1 MVKEKENWQWT
12 NWLVMECCTNAF
24 SPPCCLPSVTVGDIL
39 PVCCHRKG
47 ITRGVR
53 AEICVLARSLYFLT
67 TPTCETSISHSG
79 CFLAYVLNMGTLQSC
94 VAKLYFSFSYAKEK
108 KKPKHQKTT
117 NQPLFQQCMYG
128 LAVSVLVSCQQLIIK
143 AMEGSIGGQSPRHRQ
158 LVCALPE
165 HQNCVLG
172 KHTGLPFG

>member
-1 MVKEKENWQWT
+1 M
-12 NWLVMECCTNAF
+12 MECCTNAF
-24 SPPCCLPSVTVGDIL
+24 SPPCCLLGVTVGDIL

-79 CFLAYVLNMGTLQSC
+79 CFLTYVLNTGTLQSC

-108 KKPKHQKTT
+108 KNNKTPKNHQPTLISAVYVWASCFSASFMPAADHKG
-117 NQPLFQQCMYG
+117 YG
-128 LAVSVLVSCQQLIIK
+128 GFCWRTVTEAQ
-143 AMEGSIGGQSPRHRQ
+143 AAG
-158 LVCALPE
+158 VCF
-165 HQNCVLG
+165 
-172 KHTGLPFG
+172 T